1 MKYEKIAKL
10 YEKLESDPKR
20 LHKISYL
27 ADFLKELPEE
37 DKEVLYLILGE
48 VYPAYDEKKIGVS
61 EKLAIRA
68 LAKATGNNKDKIEKE
83 WKEIGD
89 LGKVAEKLTKGK
101 KQSTLGGKVLTTDK
115 V

>member
-1 MKYEKIAKL
+1 MKYEKLAKL
-10 YEKLESDPKR
+10 YEKVESTSKR
-20 LHKISYL
+20 LKKTEYL
-27 ADFLKELPEE
+27 ADFLEDLKEE

-48 VYPAYDEKKIGVS
+48 VYHAYDERKIGIS

-68 LAKATGNNKDKIEKE
+68 LAKATGNNKDKVVNE

>member
-48 VYPAYDEKKIGVS
+48 VYPAYDERRIGIS

-68 LAKATGNNKDKIEKE
+68 LGKATGNNKEKIVNE
-83 WKEIGD
+83 WKKKRD
-89 LGKVAEKLTKGK
+89 LGQVAEKITKTK
-101 KQSTLGGKVLTTDK
+101 KQSTKEE
-115 V
+115 